1 MVLCFLA
8 LLLKG
13 QGIDSLLLHRAH
25 CFLGLLSHWNKTT
38 YGTPAR
44 VCVHT
49 CVCEGGEQGKDRVS
63 SRRAAYL
70 DLYTVP
76 RKSFFIDF

>member
-1 MVLCFLA
+1 MIYGVMLFSPPSQRS
-8 LLLKG
+8 G
-13 QGIDSLLLHRAH
+13 HRFSAAAH

-49 CVCEGGEQGKDRVS
+49 CVCVGGEQSKDRVS